1 MEANKPPGLLLRHA
15 LRYDA
20 LLWLFTLGREGHFR
34 RLILDHARLS
44 AGQRVLDVGCG
55 TGSLALAAARRVGT
69 TGAVCAVDASAPM
82 VARARR
88 KAARGGVEIDFRDA
102 AAQQLPYA
110 DGTFDLVLCTLV
122 LHHLGRAGREAATR
136 EMKRVLRPGGR
147 IVVVDFEQST
157 HGAHGLLARLHRHGA
172 LPQEQVARTL
182 AGAGLRVLES
192 GPLGYKGMGLCI
204 ATG

>member
-20 LLWLFTLGREGHFR
+20 LLWLFTLGREDHFR
-34 RLILDHARLS
+34 RLILDRAGLS
-44 AGQRVLDVGCG
+44 CGERVLDVGCG
-55 TGSLALAAARRVGT
+55 TGSLALAAARRVGRN
-69 TGAVCAVDASAPM
+69 GAVCGVDASAPM
-82 VARARR
+82 VERARS
-88 KAARGGVEIDFRDA
+88 KAARAGVEVDFREA
-102 AAQQLPYA
+102 AAQGLPFEERA
-110 DGTFDLVLCTLV
+110 FDLVLCTLV
-122 LHHLGRAGREAATR
+122 LHHLGRAGRETATR

-147 IVVVDFEQST
+147 VVVVDFEKST

-172 LPQEQVARTL
+172 VPKEQVARTL
-182 AGAGLRVLES
+182 ERAGLRVLES